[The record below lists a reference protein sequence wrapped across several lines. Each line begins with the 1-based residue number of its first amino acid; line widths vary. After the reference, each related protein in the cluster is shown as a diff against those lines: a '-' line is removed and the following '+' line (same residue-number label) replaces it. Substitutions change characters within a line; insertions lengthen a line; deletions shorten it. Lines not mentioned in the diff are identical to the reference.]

1 LLDEWQTISNNLTA
15 IGPSKVLKAKSLMTF
30 QEAQEYLNLPANSS
44 EQLVQKRYLELTK
57 DYQKAINN
65 APSDH
70 FSALYQENLDKIE
83 EAYRLLTALQETDE
97 SDSVILQRIQQ
108 IQEIVDTFTKEEEKG
123 NLNPEAQDRIQHYI
137 DQISN
142 FQASLQEDES
152 EKGPS
157 KFSKPSEKW
166 DPMVKS
172 STENQEVHRI
182 PGQESGDQNKE
193 GHTIDHRS
201 DADKEPGPSRGWSWE
216 IKALK
221 NRLTPSQE
229 GVNPDQDKPTRQRSS
244 EDAFIEKWVIEIIL
258 NSSFAT
264 TSGARKQSYDQ
275 LIMAVIMIILILGV
289 IGAIYILFPL
299 L

>member
-1 LLDEWQTISNNLTA
+1 MLDEWQTISNNLTA
-15 IGPSKVLKAKSLMTF
+15 IEPFRVLKAISLMTF
-30 QEAQEYLNLPANSS
+30 QEAQEYLNLPTNSS

-70 FSALYQENLDKIE
+70 FRALYQENLDKIE

-97 SDSVILQRIQQ
+97 SDSAILQRIQQ
-108 IQEIVDTFTKEEEKG
+108 VQEIVDTFTKEEEKE
-123 NLNPEAQDRIQHYI
+123 NLNSEAQDRIQHYI
-137 DQISN
+137 DQISS
-142 FQASLQEDES
+142 FQANLQEEES

-157 KFSKPSEKW
+157 KFNKPSGKW

-172 STENQEVHRI
+172 STKNQEVYGV
-182 PGQESGDQNKE
+182 PGQKSSDPNKE
-193 GHTIDHRS
+193 GHTVDPRS
-201 DADKEPGPSRGWSWE
+201 DTDKEPGTSRGWRWE

-221 NRLTPSQE
+221 NKLTPSQE
-229 GVNPDQDKPTRQRSS
+229 EVNPEHDKPTRQRTS
-244 EDAFIEKWVIEIIL
+244 EGAFIEKWVIEIIL

-264 TSGARKQSYDQ
+264 TSGARKQYYDQ